1 MVLNGPASDQTAM
14 LNFLSRT
21 YLPNR
26 LITILYL
33 IPPSS
38 SENGQFPVNKLR
50 NLGIRNIVGT
60 HFQILD
66 MDLWPTVNLYD
77 TLMSLPKSLIEN
89 DGEKTIEVSWG
100 NSQGVGYITEIEVK
114 AEDRMG
120 ILTDIMTIIN
130 EAKISLNG
138 LNAKSTKGNL
148 AFISIK
154 VKIDSIEQLKDL
166 MKKIRKLKGII
177 DVYRLRS

>member
-1 MVLNGPASDQTAM
+1 MDNLMVRFAKCCNPVPGDDILGYITKGRGVSVHRSDC
-14 LNFLSRT
+14 S
-21 YLPNR
+21 
-26 LITILYL
+26 
-33 IPPSS
+33 
-38 SENGQFPVNKLR
+38 
-50 NLGIRNIVGT
+50 NLK
-60 HFQILD
+60 
-66 MDLWPTVNLYD
+66 
-77 TLMSLPKSLIEN
+77 TLVET

-100 NSQGVGYITEIEVK
+100 NSQGVGYVAEIEVK

-130 EAKISLNG
+130 EAKIALNG

-166 MKKIRKLKGII
+166 MKKIRKLKGIM